1 MWRQEQIL
9 MESEYYIAPQLLMNA
24 NGAPCL
30 LEEKKKLCSPQVAKS
45 AACAASIVDMFPSKR
60 ALLNYS

>member
-9 MESEYYIAPQLLMNA
+9 MESEYYIAAQLLMNA

-30 LEEKKKLCSPQVAKS
+30 LEEKKKTNY
-45 AACAASIVDMFPSKR
+45 AAPKWPKVQ
-60 ALLNYS
+60 LVLHQL